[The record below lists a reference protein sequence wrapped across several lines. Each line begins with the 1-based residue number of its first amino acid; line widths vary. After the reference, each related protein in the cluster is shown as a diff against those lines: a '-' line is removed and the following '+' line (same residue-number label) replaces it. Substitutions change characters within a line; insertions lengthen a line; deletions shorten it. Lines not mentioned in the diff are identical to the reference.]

1 MPSDGVG
8 VGSRGG
14 ATGTTGG
21 GYIVLIIELRVI
33 QKYGFDSQAAEVEG
47 ALLLQDPRQQRRA
60 FE

>member
-21 GYIVLIIELRVI
+21 GYIVLIIELVI

-47 ALLLQDPRQQRRA
+47 APLLQDPRRA